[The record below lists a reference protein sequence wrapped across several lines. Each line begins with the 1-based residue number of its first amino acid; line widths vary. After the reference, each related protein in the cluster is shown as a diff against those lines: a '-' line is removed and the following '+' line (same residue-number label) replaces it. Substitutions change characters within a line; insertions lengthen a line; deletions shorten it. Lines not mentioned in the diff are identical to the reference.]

1 MRILLIMLKW
11 KEGFSK
17 GDIAQ
22 INEIVSIDESLL
34 KLIQDESGLTSSA
47 VQPYPMACRQPFSHD
62 APRA

>member
-22 INEIVSIDESLL
+22 INEIVSIDESL
-34 KLIQDESGLTSSA
+34 
-47 VQPYPMACRQPFSHD
+47 
-62 APRA
+62 